1 MARAFNMPLLS
12 CRYIKVLETLRQ
24 LRLKQ
29 ATVVREC
36 QTELQYLKQ
45 NKEKAQEIRDL
56 LSNKEEQLAASKDS
70 VERITNQIAPLE
82 VRLVRV
88 HLLAWNKERGS
99 ECKQMR

>member
-1 MARAFNMPLLS
+1 MCAYS
-12 CRYIKVLETLRQ
+12 YRYIKVLETLRQ

-70 VERITNQIAPLE
+70 VERIANQVAPLE
-82 VRLVRV
+82 VRCVCVR
-88 HLLAWNKERGS
+88 LLWLS
-99 ECKQMR
+99 VKQGT